1 MRVHMKITKIKKIK
15 KVTKLATAIT
25 AVTVLA
31 GCLDSDSDSN
41 STESDGPFA
50 RSLSMVANP
59 NSAVSDLANIADSTC
74 FSAGE
79 CSASSYVFP
88 AGATFVPG
96 NDGDDITD
104 ILLATINDAGTDAVI
119 VLPKGTFK
127 VNKNVAVS
135 SSQNGLTLVGYGI
148 DETKLDFIDSPADD
162 GVKVSAANNI
172 VLRDFSVYEA
182 AKNGIKVD
190 QANGVHF
197 NYVATIWENPL
208 TSDAESEGHNGI
220 YGLYPVGSQ
229 NVLVE
234 NSYSKGS
241 SDAGIYVGQTSNI
254 VVRNNVAEHNV
265 AGIEIEN
272 SSNADVYENVAFD
285 NTGGLLVFDL
295 DGLDKAFGS
304 NIRIFN
310 NHSYS
315 NNLANAGSGF
325 VGYVPKGTGAL
336 ILASDGVEVFNNQ
349 FDDNN
354 GQAIALTSYFLIDED
369 IENYGANYGATL
381 AAGWTPIINNIY
393 IHDNAYKNNSSF
405 PDVNAKTSLLGDVSL
420 GYIAGQNFTMQPVS
434 HPAVIYDGIGEL
446 LTTANVLSPI
456 GISQASYASGTMCIE
471 NSINQN
477 TTPGLNLNIASV
489 YGVDPT
495 EVHPTEGTPLNFVE
509 SVAGS
514 GTYDTPTPTLRVEAI
529 GSNNIMNCG
538 TSPARLNPSVV
549 TINGTKYGCGT
560 GGDDEGSTSCSL

>member
-1 MRVHMKITKIKKIK
+1 MKITTI
-15 KVTKLATAIT
+15 TKLAA
-25 AVTVLA
+25 AVTAATALM
-31 GCLDSDSDSN
+31 GCLDSDDETSAPSA
-41 STESDGPFA
+41 PFE
-50 RSLSMVANP
+50 RSLSMAANS
-59 NSAVSDLANIADSTC
+59 NQSVVDLTTISDQTC
-74 FSAGE
+74 FDAGE
-79 CSASSYVFP
+79 CSASGYVFP
-88 AGATFVPG
+88 ANATLVPG
-96 NDGDDITD
+96 EDGDDITD
-104 ILLATINDAGTDAVI
+104 LLLATINDAATDAVI

-135 SSQNGLTLVGYGI
+135 SAQNGLTLVGYGI
-148 DETKLDFIDSPADD
+148 DQTKLDFIDSPADD
-162 GVKVSAANNI
+162 GIKVSGANNI

-197 NYVATIWENPL
+197 NYVSTIWENPL
-208 TSDAESEGHNGI
+208 TPEAEEEGYNGI

-254 VVRNNVAEHNV
+254 VVRHNVAEHNV

-310 NHSYS
+310 NHSYA

-336 ILASDGVEVFNNQ
+336 ILASDGVEVYNNQ

-354 GQAIALTSYFLIDED
+354 GQAIALTSYFLIDDTMEKYTD
-369 IENYGANYGATL
+369 ATVEGSYVPTMMN
-381 AAGWTPIINNIY
+381 GWTPITNNIY

-405 PDVNAKTSLLGDVSL
+405 PDINPETSLLGDVSL
-420 GYIAGQNFTMQPVS
+420 AYLAGQNFVMQPVS
-434 HPAVIYDGIGEL
+434 HPAVVYDGVGEL
-446 LTTANVLSPI
+446 IVNTGAFAAL
-456 GISQASYASGTMCIE
+456 GITPAAYNDTVCIE

-477 TTPGLNLNIASV
+477 TTAGLDLNIAYV
-489 YGVDPT
+489 YGTDPT
-495 EVHPTEGTPLNFVE
+495 ETHPVSGDPLNF
-509 SVAGS
+509 AADGQ
-514 GTYDTPTPTLRVEAI
+514 TPAPTLRVEEI
-529 GSNNIMNCG
+529 GSDSQTLMKCS
-538 TSPARLNPSVV
+538 TSPIRLDPSIV
-549 TINGTKYGCGT
+549 TINGNKYGCGT
-560 GGDDEGSTSCSL
+560 GGDDEATASCNL